1 MLDPCAAAP
10 VKSDFAAEAVA
21 FCFTRPA
28 LAIVV
33 EALRVE
39 RDVVIAFA
47 VVITAAIETVVSF
60 PVVATDMGLE
70 VVVISL
76 ELVMRIA
83 GKVSEIVGLKLLA
96 TEESVV
102 GFVVAMTDKE
112 LALVVVLTL
121 TEDVITTGCEVV

>member
-1 MLDPCAAAP
+1 M
-10 VKSDFAAEAVA
+10 KSDFAAEAVA